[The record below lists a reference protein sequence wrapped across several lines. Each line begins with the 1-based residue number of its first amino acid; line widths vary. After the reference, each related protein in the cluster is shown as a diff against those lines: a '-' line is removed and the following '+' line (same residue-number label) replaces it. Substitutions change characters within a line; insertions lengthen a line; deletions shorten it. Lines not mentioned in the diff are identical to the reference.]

1 MSRTYFTAPVIVAAC
16 LAAAAAIAIAWAGS
30 VQPVQLATLGVIP
43 AMAIGAAV
51 IATRILRLDRL
62 VGRIMFAST
71 RDPEQI
77 IERMVKYADVAHTEG
92 LTALGSRIPRDE
104 DPLIRQGVLLAAA
117 STPADKIREDL
128 DASVE
133 QLMIQRAGGRHA
145 VLSMIRIAPAA
156 GLFGLV
162 LCTAVLLL
170 SGAKPLA
177 DLSASLTMYLTLS
190 GCLLV
195 TLLLGPA
202 FEGLARNDA
211 AEILARTMI
220 AEGLTSIRV
229 RQHPRSVETR
239 LRAMILAAES
249 ENQPQSLA
257 A

>member
-1 MSRTYFTAPVIVAAC
+1 MSKSYFTAPVIVAAC

-30 VQPVQLATLGVIP
+30 VQPVQLATLGIIP

-71 RDPEQI
+71 RDPEAI
-77 IERMVKYADVAHTEG
+77 IASMMKYAEISHGSGLSELAAHV
-92 LTALGSRIPRDE
+92 PRDE

-117 STPADKIREDL
+117 NTPADRIREDL

-145 VLSMIRIAPAA
+145 VLSMIRVAPAA

-220 AEGLTSIRV
+220 AEGLTSVRA

-239 LRAMILAAES
+239 LRAMILAANA
-249 ENQPQSLA
+249 ENQPQALA